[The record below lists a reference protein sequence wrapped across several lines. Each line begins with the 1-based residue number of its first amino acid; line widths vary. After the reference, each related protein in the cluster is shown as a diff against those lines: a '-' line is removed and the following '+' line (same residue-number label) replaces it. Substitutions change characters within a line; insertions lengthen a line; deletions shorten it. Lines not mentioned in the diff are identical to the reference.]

1 MKSPLREIALLTVA
15 LLSGA
20 CSGRESARP
29 AALDE
34 ATKPSSPSAH
44 AASPATM
51 HPAAAGA
58 LTATV
63 PPTPAS
69 IADDPATTTVTRT
82 TPAAAEPSTNE
93 PVDQTPKEVFDRPL
107 DPSEVQ
113 VDRFVLAQAVQ
124 QREPL
129 GETDVFSTEAE
140 KIFAFVQLANPEQ
153 PPYSFKVHF
162 ERADEAPT
170 PYGIALEVPTAARF
184 RTWAFTR
191 IKREPGQYRAVL
203 RTLDGREIARRD
215 FTVVPAD
222 GAMHD
227 GEPEHAGPH
236 DHD

>member
-1 MKSPLREIALLTVA
+1 MKSSLREIALLTVA
-15 LLSGA
+15 LLFGA
-20 CSGRESARP
+20 CSGREPARP
-29 AALDE
+29 AARDE
-34 ATKPSSPSAH
+34 ATKPTPSSVH
-44 AASPATM
+44 AAPAAPA
-51 HPAAAGA
+51 HPAAAEA

-63 PPTPAS
+63 QPTPAS
-69 IADDPATTTVTRT
+69 IADDPATTTVTKT
-82 TPAAAEPSTNE
+82 FPAAVDPPAREQ
-93 PVDQTPKEVFDRPL
+93 VDQTPKEVFDRPL

-140 KIFAFVQLANPEQ
+140 KIFAFVQLANPQQ

-162 ERADEAPT
+162 EKADEAPT

-222 GAMHD
+222 GALHD